1 MDLELDYNDD
11 FFLCGKISEDYGVT
25 LENRKRA
32 PPTKIGDGV
41 RELQCAPEPL
51 IPDSKY
57 FFQVASTAFQYDTYV
72 NTKGYCLPYHC
83 PLLVKI
89 HSPEFQSTDLNGYY
103 VLNYP
108 PTFQSKQSNYLR
120 GDPTS
125 FGQKLFT
132 RKSQIRGIRIL

>member
-1 MDLELDYNDD
+1 MKFELNDDYNDE
-11 FFLCGKISEDYGVT
+11 FFLCGKISEDYVVT

-108 PTFQSKQSNYLR
+108 PTFQSKSII
-120 GDPTS
+120 S
-125 FGQKLFT
+125 MKVAQKM
-132 RKSQIRGIRIL
+132 KN